1 MAQTN
6 AFPHLSLPLI
16 IRERA
21 RLQGGGDTPDQELYN
36 KAHRAEHSL
45 NLRNS
50 AQSAISAW
58 TNRLQER
65 INENLPAVPAN
76 IPLFLRVDPDSDLEY
91 LRHFFKLEI
100 VSEQD
105 DGYIIVASEEID
117 MATFMGAVES
127 FAQNRQGGASAAKIY
142 EVIGP
147 ENQQVRLERIL
158 SDYLLSKWHEIENA
172 EIYTVDIGVECLGSR
187 SIRPPPEQREGESDV
202 RFNERLAA
210 WKEILQQAQ
219 VAWDDLMAERES
231 QLISFVHG
239 HGGQILDILHDDHQG
254 VATLPDSFTVRINI
268 SGLGLRDLVFNY
280 PYIFEVREPEVLI
293 GIASDS
299 ILEGGSHHAL
309 EIESPEPDA
318 PAVCVIDS
326 GIQEEHPLIRNAID
340 SPASMC
346 FLPGVAVTD
355 VADYVRSGGHG
366 TRVAGAIIYPRNI
379 PTAGAFKIPCW
390 IQNAR
395 VLDANNLLPT
405 ELHPPLYL
413 RAITEKYSGELGT
426 KLFNHSIAASNPCR
440 LRSMSA
446 WAAAIDM
453 LSWEYDVLYFQSAGN
468 LPDYSSSVPF
478 RQGILD
484 HHVAGRSYPD
494 YLVRPSSRIPC
505 PSESLQALTIGSINH
520 YTYANGH
527 LSSLGGID
535 EPSPYTTTGLGVW
548 GSIKPEVVEYG
559 GGMVSDNAIS
569 PTLTTPLEVCTDLV
583 RSTMYG
589 GPLSAQ
595 DEIGTSFSAP
605 KVAAIAAAIQ
615 QLLPNEPALLY
626 RSLIVNSARWPTWAT
641 RSANKLATLRQ
652 IGYGIPDLERA
663 TSNTP
668 FRVTLITHGE
678 NRVTAKEA
686 HIYQIPVP
694 PELRA
699 PGDEFQIRIDVTLS
713 YAGRPRRTRR
723 NIRQYLST
731 WVDWRSSYIG
741 ESLESFKSRV
751 LKSGDK
757 DLVEDDKTIK
767 WEIRERD
774 DWGNIRGVK
783 RGSSTVQKDWVV
795 LNSHE
800 LPHDFC
806 IAVIGHAGWDLDPD
820 AYAKYALTVTFEA
833 INNDIEIYDRIEASV
848 NTIQAPQI
856 EAQVSV

>member
-1 MAQTN
+1 MAQAN

-16 IRERA
+16 VRERA
-21 RLQGGGDTPDQELYN
+21 RLGGGGQTPDQERYN
-36 KAHRAEHSL
+36 KIHRAEHSQ

-50 AQSAISAW
+50 AQSAINTW
-58 TNRLQER
+58 TNRIQER

-105 DGYIIVASEEID
+105 DGFIIVASEEID
-117 MATFMGAVES
+117 MATFLGTVES
-127 FAQNRQGGASAAKIY
+127 FSQNKRGGSSAAKIY

-158 SDYLLSKWHEIENA
+158 SDYLFSKWHEIENT
-172 EIYTVDIGVECLGSR
+172 EIYTVDIGVECLGSK
-187 SIRPPPEQREGESDV
+187 SIRPPPEQKEGESDV
-202 RFNERLAA
+202 RFGEKLAA
-210 WKEILQQAQ
+210 WKEILHQAQ
-219 VAWDDLMAERES
+219 AAWDDLMAEREA
-231 QLISFVHG
+231 QLINFVHG

-280 PYIFEVREPEVLI
+280 PYIFEVREPDTLI
-293 GIASDS
+293 GIDTDS
-299 ILEGGSHHAL
+299 TLEDSVDHEL
-309 EIESPEPDA
+309 EIESPEHDA
-318 PAVCVIDS
+318 PRVCVIDS
-326 GIQEEHPLIRNAID
+326 GIQEEHPLLRDAID

-346 FLPGVAVTD
+346 FLPGVAVTE

-379 PTAGAFKIPCW
+379 PTAGTYKIPCW

-395 VLDANNLLPT
+395 VLDADNLLPT

-413 RAITEKYSGELGT
+413 RAITDKYSGELGT

-468 LPDYSSSVPF
+468 LPDYSTSTPF

-484 HHVAGRSYPD
+484 HYEAGRSYPN

-520 YTYANGH
+520 NTYINGH

-548 GSIKPEVVEYG
+548 GSIKPEIVEYG
-559 GGMVSDNAIS
+559 GGMVSDNAMV
-569 PTLTTPLEVCTDLV
+569 PTLTTPLEVCIDLV

-589 GPLSAQ
+589 GPLSAK
-595 DEIGTSFSAP
+595 DDIGTSFSTP

-626 RSLIVNSARWPTWAT
+626 RSLIVNSARWPIWAT
-641 RSANKLATLRQ
+641 QSANKLTALRQ
-652 IGYGIPDLERA
+652 IGYGIPNLERA

-678 NRVTAKEA
+678 NRVIAKEA
-686 HIYQIPVP
+686 QIYQIPIP

-713 YAGRPRRTRR
+713 YVGRPRRTRR

-731 WVDWRSSYIG
+731 WVDWKSSYIG
-741 ESLESFKSRV
+741 ESLESFKNRV
-751 LKSGDK
+751 LISGDN
-757 DLVEDDKTIK
+757 DLVEDDNTNK

-774 DWGNIRGVK
+774 EWGNIRGVK
-783 RGSSTVQKDWVV
+783 RSTSTVQKDWVV

-820 AYAKYALTVTFEA
+820 AFAKYALTVTFEA
-833 INNDIEIYDRIEASV
+833 INNDIEIYERIEASV
-848 NTIQAPQI
+848 NTIQIPQI
-856 EAQVSV
+856 EAQVLV